1 MSTSAVVPLKEMPPT
16 GRRVR
21 AYFAPVNRG
30 SSTPTIFD
38 PAVNGRFALD
48 APPAPW
54 IDLGSVAGFE
64 RASGTKIEPLLAGSP
79 NVAQAQVRQT
89 LAATVKMEFLSWG
102 KLQMALATGSQH
114 MNLPATTGT
123 TPVDG
128 CGGAGSAVVAVM
140 TGSTAT
146 SVTVGTTHVSA
157 FAVGQMI
164 AVDVDYATG
173 ATGFM
178 GSGVSAAYV
187 NAAAASAIG
196 SDVNYVRR
204 VTLNTGRIVAIT
216 TDSLVLAEPLIA
228 GVPTTAMS
236 VLTIC
241 GFVDREGG
249 SFFQEWSALF
259 VMDGEQGD
267 RVIFYYPRLQAMQ
280 GAAETQNV
288 LVTKP
293 LARWGLAGFFRALP
307 VSDAL
312 DGESVLCFRSYLP
325 AATALI

>member
-1 MSTSAVVPLKEMPPT
+1 MPPVS
-16 GRRVR
+16 RLVR
-21 AYFAPVNRG
+21 AYFAPVDRG
-30 SSTPTIFD
+30 SGTPTIFD

-48 APPAPW
+48 TPPAPW

-64 RASGTKIEPLLAGSP
+64 RASGTKIEPLLMGSP
-79 NVAQAQVRQT
+79 STAQSQVRQT
-89 LAATVKMEFLSWG
+89 LAATVKLEFLSWG

-128 CGGAGSAVVAVM
+128 AGGAGPAAVPVM
-140 TGSTAT
+140 AGSTTT
-146 SVTVGTTHVSA
+146 SVTVGSAHVDA

-164 AVDVDYATG
+164 AVDVDYTPG

-187 NAAAASAIG
+187 SAAAATAIG
-196 SDVNYVRR
+196 GDANYIRR

-216 TDSLVLAEPLIA
+216 ADSLILAEPLIA
-228 GVPTTAMS
+228 GGPTTAMS
-236 VLTIC
+236 ALTIC

-259 VMDGEQGD
+259 VLDGEQGD

-280 GAAETQNV
+280 GAGETQSA
-288 LVTKP
+288 LTKP
-293 LARWGLAGFFRALP
+293 LARWGLAGVFRALP

-325 AATALI
+325 ATTALI

>member
-1 MSTSAVVPLKEMPPT
+1 MPPT
-16 GRRVR
+16 GRQVR
-21 AYFAPVNRG
+21 AYFAPVDRG
-30 SSTPTIFD
+30 SGTPTIFD

-48 APPAPW
+48 APPTPW

-64 RASGTKIEPLLAGSP
+64 RTSGTKIEPLLTGSP
-79 NVAQAQVRQT
+79 SVVQSQVRQT
-89 LAATVKMEFLSWG
+89 LAATVKLEFLSWG

-114 MNLPATTGT
+114 MNLPVTTGT

-128 CGGAGSAVVAVM
+128 AGGNGPAAVPVM
-140 TGSTAT
+140 AGSTAT
-146 SVTVGTTHVSA
+146 GVTVGVGSVGA

-164 AVDVDYATG
+164 AVDVDYAPG
-173 ATGFM
+173 ATEFV

-187 NAAAASAIG
+187 STAAASAIG
-196 SDVNYVRR
+196 SDANYVRR
-204 VTLNTGRIVAIT
+204 VTLNMGRIVALT
-216 TDSLVLAEPLIA
+216 ADSLILAEPLIA

-280 GAAETQNV
+280 GATEAQSA
-288 LVTKP
+288 LAKP
-293 LARWGLAGFFRALP
+293 LSRWGLAGMFRALP
-307 VSDAL
+307 VNDGL

-325 AATALI
+325 TAAALI

>member
-1 MSTSAVVPLKEMPPT
+1 MSTSLVKAMPPV
-16 GRRVR
+16 GRQVR
-21 AYFAPVNRG
+21 AYFAPVDRG
-30 SSTPTIFD
+30 SGEPTIFD
-38 PAVNGRFALD
+38 PAVSGRFALD

-64 RASGTKIEPLLAGSP
+64 RASGTMIEPLLTGSP
-79 NVAQAQVRQT
+79 NVVQSQVRQT
-89 LAATVKMEFLSWG
+89 LAATVKLEFLSWG
-102 KLQMALATGSQH
+102 KLQMALTTGSQH

-128 CGGAGSAVVAVM
+128 AGGGGSAAVAVM

-146 SVTVGTTHVSA
+146 RVAVGTAHVGA
-157 FAVGQMI
+157 FAVGEMI
-164 AVDVDYATG
+164 AVDVDYAPG

-187 NAAAASAIG
+187 RASAASVIG
-196 SDVNYVRR
+196 SDANYVRR
-204 VTLNTGRIVAIT
+204 VTLNTGRIIAIT
-216 TDSLVLAEPLIA
+216 ADSLVLAKPLIA

-259 VMDGEQGD
+259 VMDAEQGD

-280 GAAETQNV
+280 GAAETQSA
-288 LVTKP
+288 
-293 LARWGLAGFFRALP
+293 LARPLSQWGLAGSFRALP

-312 DGESVLCFRSYLP
+312 DGENILCFRTYLP
-325 AATALI
+325 TATALI

>member
-1 MSTSAVVPLKEMPPT
+1 MSTAAVVPLKAMPPT
-16 GRRVR
+16 SRQVR
-21 AYFAPVNRG
+21 AYFAPVNRAL
-30 SSTPTIFD
+30 SAPTIFD

-64 RASGTKIEPLLAGSP
+64 RVSGTKIEPLLTGSP
-79 NVAQAQVRQT
+79 NAAQSQVRQT
-89 LAATVKMEFLSWG
+89 LAATVKLEFLSWG

-114 MNLPATTGT
+114 MNLAATTGT

-128 CGGAGSAVVAVM
+128 AGGAGSAAVPVIA
-140 TGSTAT
+140 GSTAT
-146 SVTVGTTHVSA
+146 SVTVGSAHVSA

-164 AVDVDYATG
+164 AVDVDYAPG
-173 ATGFM
+173 ATGFV
-178 GSGVSAAYV
+178 GSGASAAYV
-187 NAAAASAIG
+187 NAAAATAIG
-196 SDVNYVRR
+196 SDANYVRR
-204 VTLNTGRIVAIT
+204 VTLNTGRIVAVT
-216 TDSLVLAEPLIA
+216 ADSLVLAEPLIA

-236 VLTIC
+236 VLAIC

-280 GAAETQNV
+280 GAAETQSAM
-288 LVTKP
+288 TKP
-293 LARWGLAGFFRALP
+293 LARWGLAGLFRALP
-307 VSDAL
+307 VNDAL